1 MKGFK
6 DFLMRGNLVEI
17 AVGLI
22 IAASFGTVVTKFT
35 ELLMAAIAKVVGAN
49 PDFTAFK
56 PGGLPVGAF
65 ITAVVAFLILA
76 FIVYFF
82 VVKPYQ
88 AMRERFVA
96 AEEETTEEN
105 VELLREIR
113 DELRAGRGR
122 V

>member
-22 IAASFGTVVTKFT
+22 IAASFGTVVSS
-35 ELLMAAIAKVVGAN
+35 
-49 PDFTAFK
+49 FTAVLMSLIGKIFGTPNFDSYR
-56 PGGLPVGAF
+56 PGGVPVGAF
-65 ITAVVAFLILA
+65 LTAIVSFVILA

-88 AMRERFVA
+88 AMRERFIKE
-96 AEEETTEEN
+96 EEETTEES

-113 DELRAGRGR
+113 DSLRRG
-122 V
+122 

>member
-6 DFLMRGNLVEI
+6 EFLLQGNLVEI

-22 IAASFGTVVTKFT
+22 IASSFGAVVAKFT
-35 ELLMAAIAKVVGAN
+35 DLLLAGIAKVIGA
-49 PDFTAFK
+49 PPEFDAFK

-76 FIVYFF
+76 AVVYFG
-82 VVKPYQ
+82 VVKPYTHL
-88 AMRERFVA
+88 RERFMTEQE
-96 AEEETTEEN
+96 AEVEES

-113 DELRAGRGR
+113 DSLRADRA
-122 V
+122 

>member
-22 IAASFGTVVTKFT
+22 IAVSFATVVTT
-35 ELLMAAIAKVVGAN
+35 
-49 PDFTAFK
+49 FTAVLLALIGKIFGTPNFDRYT
-56 PGGLPVGAF
+56 PGGVPVGPF
-65 ITAVVAFLILA
+65 LTALVAFVILA
-76 FIVYFF
+76 FVVYFF

-88 AMRERFVA
+88 ALRARFVA
-96 AEEETTEEN
+96 QEEPTTDES

-113 DELRAGRGR
+113 DLLRRG
-122 V
+122 

>member
-22 IAASFGTVVTKFT
+22 IAASFGAVVTT
-35 ELLMAAIAKVVGAN
+35 
-49 PDFTAFK
+49 FTAVLMSLIGKIFGTPNFDTYR
-56 PGGLPVGAF
+56 PGGVPVGEF
-65 ITAVVAFLILA
+65 ITAVVSFVILA

-88 AMRERFVA
+88 AMRERFTQ
-96 AEEETTEEN
+96 EEEATTEES
-105 VELLREIR
+105 VVLLREIR
-113 DELRAGRGR
+113 DSLQRG
-122 V
+122 